1 MEKKGMMS
9 WNHSLRTE
17 PYSKTEDPTIL
28 ILEVTTVYV
37 YSRKG
42 EGGADLTTISPCVFT
57 LPLAS
62 AESMQG
68 S

>member
-1 MEKKGMMS
+1 MS

-42 EGGADLTTISPCVFT
+42 GADLTTISPCVFT

-62 AESMQG
+62 AESLQG